1 MTIKDAHNNRPRT
14 WVDINLSAI
23 ADNVQSIRSTLP
35 PYIKFISVIKANA
48 YGHGACE
55 VAHALTQ
62 IGINYFAVATV
73 YEALSLREKG
83 INSNI
88 LVLADPIPGEEAYF
102 ANHNLTAT
110 VSCKTTIERLS
121 KTAQAFKKTI
131 DCHLKIDT
139 GMGRL
144 GAWHKEAPALHTSLI
159 QNPHL
164 PFKGIFT
171 HFSVAKANTP
181 YTHQQRAHFLN
192 ALAHMPGINPTAH
205 LLHADHSA
213 SLKSFDSTSPFNA
226 IRLGLLQ
233 YGIQSHTE
241 SPLPL
246 PLKPTLYFHTR
257 ISLVKTLPKGT
268 GIGYG
273 LTHHLHRPSRIA
285 VIAVGYGDGLRRN
298 LVAQAHV
305 LIRGYRCPII
315 GRVCM
320 DQSMVDITDLPET
333 PEAGEVVTLIGHQ
346 GAASIDLQTFSTWA
360 HSFAHESLC
369 LITSR
374 VPRFY
379 ETAARIL

>member
-1 MTIKDAHNNRPRT
+1 MDHTYDNRPRT
-14 WVDINLSAI
+14 WVDIDLSAI
-23 ADNVQSIRSTLP
+23 ADNVQAIRSTLP
-35 PYIKFISVIKANA
+35 AHITFISVVKANA

-62 IGINYFAVATV
+62 IGINSFAVATV
-73 YEALSLREKG
+73 YEALALRASG
-83 INSNI
+83 ITSTI

-102 ANHNLTAT
+102 AQHALTAT
-110 VSCKTTIERLS
+110 VSCTTTIERLS

-144 GAWHKEAPALHTSLI
+144 GAWHKDAPALYAALI
-159 QNPHL
+159 QNPNL
-164 PFKGIFT
+164 TFKGLFT
-171 HFSVAKANTP
+171 HFSVAKVDTP
-181 YTHQQRAHFLN
+181 YTNKQRAHFLE
-192 ALAHMPGINPTAH
+192 ALAHMPGITATRH

-213 SLKSFDSTSPFNA
+213 SLKSFDATSPFNA

-257 ISLVKTLPKGT
+257 ISLVKPLPKGT

-273 LTHHLHRPSRIA
+273 LTHRLHRPSRIA

-298 LVAQAHV
+298 LTEEAHV
-305 LIRGYRCPII
+305 LIRGHQCPII

-320 DQSMVDITDLPET
+320 DQCMIDITDLPEA
-333 PEAGEVVTLIGHQ
+333 PEAGEVATLIGYQ
-346 GAASIDLQTFSTWA
+346 GSTSIDLQTFSTWA

-379 ETAARIL
+379 ETVCSRPSF